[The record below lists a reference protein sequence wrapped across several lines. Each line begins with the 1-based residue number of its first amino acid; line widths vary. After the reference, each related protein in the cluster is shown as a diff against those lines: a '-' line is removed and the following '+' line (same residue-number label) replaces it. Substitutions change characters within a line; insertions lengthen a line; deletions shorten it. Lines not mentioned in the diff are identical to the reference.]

1 MYENRRDGDLLMD
14 VPETDEWEELRAMA
28 TAGKGKVWQKLV
40 RQIKDMVH
48 IQTAKEKSGS
58 KKRKQQKKRKTKK
71 KKKKANGSDAEAGA
85 SSAAASATA
94 RREEDDEDSEDE
106 DGGWVIKRVAH
117 KKVQPQIRCRDGFRV
132 SVQASRDHFCTPRDD
147 HGPCTHVEVGYPS
160 EWEDLLLPCTDNN
173 TTCVMIVH
181 NCRQF
186 INVSSSFYHECIGRN
201 YLI

>member
-1 MYENRRDGDLLMD
+1 MVTNITGRSTHDEARSEGKTYDVVAGVRATRMRWLGRILQMDDGRMVLQATKTMYENRRDGDLLMD
-14 VPETDEWEELRAMA
+14 VPETGEWEELRAMA
-28 TAGKGKVWQKLV
+28 TAGKGKVWQQLV

-106 DGGWVIKRVAH
+106 DGGWVIK
-117 KKVQPQIRCRDGFRV
+117 
-132 SVQASRDHFCTPRDD
+132 
-147 HGPCTHVEVGYPS
+147 
-160 EWEDLLLPCTDNN
+160 
-173 TTCVMIVH
+173 
-181 NCRQF
+181 
-186 INVSSSFYHECIGRN
+186 
-201 YLI
+201 